1 MLVSLTVGKVDAGL
15 AILLTKDKRL
25 IEFPS
30 VLLPPGVSSGS
41 IIDIQVSRNS
51 RAEDAARQA
60 FENLQNE
67 IYTLFGQRS
76 PSKPILRIR
85 NATQTSVVLEWEPID
100 LATASLRSLSL
111 YRNNSK
117 AGNIPNPTTHH
128 STKISGLAVDTEY
141 SFHLVLR
148 TSAGTY
154 VSDKVTTRTHK
165 MTDLSGIT
173 ICPGI
178 MSPAEKERLKMVV
191 ERIGAK
197 PLQDHVRIDTTHFV
211 CTEGRGQGWDR
222 AQEMNI
228 PIVRPEWLEAC
239 EQEGRIVG
247 VRTYYLGAD
256 PTARSQR
263 PRPMSHAPAS
273 QPGPPVAGPATTNE
287 RQTSVTES
295 AASKPS
301 PPANT
306 TNPAPPP
313 QNPEAESASTRPPQ
327 DAPSRPVSQS
337 QPTPENTQPTD
348 PTQTTN
354 PAESSQQSSRPQDDA
369 DFTSVP
375 L

>member
-41 IIDIQVSRNS
+41 IIDIQVSRNN
-51 RAEDAARQA
+51 RAEDATRQA
-60 FENLQNE
+60 FETLQNE
-67 IYTLFGQRS
+67 IYSLFGQRS
-76 PSKPILRIR
+76 PSKPVLRIR
-85 NATQTSVVLEWEPID
+85 NATQTSVVLEWDPID

-148 TSAGTY
+148 TSAGIYT
-154 VSDKVTTRTHK
+154 SEKVTTRTHK

-173 ICPGI
+173 ICPGV
-178 MSPAEKERLKMVV
+178 MSPSEKERLKTVI

-211 CTEGRGQGWDR
+211 CTEGRGHGWER

-239 EQEGRIVG
+239 EHEGRIVG

-256 PTARSQR
+256 PALRSQR
-263 PRPMSHAPAS
+263 
-273 QPGPPVAGPATTNE
+273 V
-287 RQTSVTES
+287 
-295 AASKPS
+295 
-301 PPANT
+301 
-306 TNPAPPP
+306 
-313 QNPEAESASTRPPQ
+313 
-327 DAPSRPVSQS
+327 RPVSHTPSQS
-337 QPTPENTQPTD
+337 GVGQGASNDRRDSATDTNMGKPAHQAIDTVAPLPEVERATPA
-348 PTQTTN
+348 
-354 PAESSQQSSRPQDDA
+354 AEQEQSSPPSNEQHPPESGRSDPPSATPPGTAYEAIPADREGNSGHHSQDDA

>member
-41 IIDIQVSRNS
+41 IIDIQVSRNN

-60 FENLQNE
+60 FESLQNE
-67 IYTLFGQRS
+67 IYALFGQRS
-76 PSKPILRIR
+76 PSKPVLRIR
-85 NATQTSVVLEWEPID
+85 NATQTSVVLEWDPID

-141 SFHLVLR
+141 SFHLILR

-154 VSDKVTTRTHK
+154 TSEKVTTRTHK

-173 ICPGI
+173 ICPGV
-178 MSPAEKERLKMVV
+178 MSPSEKERLKTSI

-211 CTEGRGQGWDR
+211 CTEGRGHGWER

-247 VRTYYLGAD
+247 VRNYYLGAD
-256 PTARSQR
+256 PAIRNQRARA
-263 PRPMSHAPAS
+263 PSHAPS
-273 QPGPPVAGPATTNE
+273 QANPPAAGTIISNE
-287 RQTSVTES
+287 RQSSVVETTSTLKTTPSVT
-295 AASKPS
+295 AV
-301 PPANT
+301 
-306 TNPAPPP
+306 
-313 QNPEAESASTRPPQ
+313 PEAEATRHEQ
-327 DAPSRPVSQS
+327 EYIPSSDQIQPVSES
-337 QPTPENTQPTD
+337 HRDNIAPTSAQAGKEGDPSNLETD
-348 PTQTTN
+348 H
-354 PAESSQQSSRPQDDA
+354 PQDDA

>member
-41 IIDIQVSRNS
+41 IIDIQVSRNN
-51 RAEDAARQA
+51 RAEDTARQA
-60 FENLQNE
+60 FETLQNE
-67 IYTLFGQRS
+67 IYSLFGQRS
-76 PSKPILRIR
+76 PSKPVLRIR
-85 NATQTSVVLEWEPID
+85 NATQTSVVLEWDPID

-154 VSDKVTTRTHK
+154 ASEKVTTRTHK

-173 ICPGI
+173 ICPGV
-178 MSPAEKERLKMVV
+178 MSPSERERLKVV
-191 ERIGAK
+191 TERIGAK

-211 CTEGRGQGWDR
+211 CTEGRGHGWER

-239 EQEGRIVG
+239 EHEGRIVG

-256 PTARSQR
+256 PALRSQR
-263 PRPMSHAPAS
+263 ARPVSHAPPQGGVGQGA
-273 QPGPPVAGPATTNE
+273 PGDRRDSVAETNTGKPSHQSTDNIAHPPEAEGAAPATDQRPPSPPDSEQHPPVA
-287 RQTSVTES
+287 SS
-295 AASKPS
+295 SDDPS
-301 PPANT
+301 PPGTAHET
-306 TNPAPPP
+306 
-313 QNPEAESASTRPPQ
+313 
-327 DAPSRPVSQS
+327 V
-337 QPTPENTQPTD
+337 PTD
-348 PTQTTN
+348 REGN
-354 PAESSQQSSRPQDDA
+354 GANRPQDDA
-369 DFTSVP
+369 GFTSVP

>member
-41 IIDIQVSRNS
+41 IIDIQVSRNN

-60 FENLQNE
+60 FETLQNE

-76 PSKPILRIR
+76 PSKPVLRIR
-85 NATQTSVVLEWEPID
+85 NATQTSVVLEWDPID

-154 VSDKVTTRTHK
+154 ASEKVTTRTHK

-173 ICPGI
+173 ICPGV
-178 MSPAEKERLKMVV
+178 MSPSEKERLKTVV

-211 CTEGRGQGWDR
+211 CTEGRGHGWER

-256 PTARSQR
+256 PALRSQR
-263 PRPMSHAPAS
+263 TRPTSHTPFQSNSSASVPNTSGDRRISVTDANATKVTSHAP
-273 QPGPPVAGPATTNE
+273 VAVAPTSENESSHTNNE
-287 RQTSVTES
+287 PETPSAIDQDRQVSENS
-295 AASKPS
+295 SD
-301 PPANT
+301 
-306 TNPAPPP
+306 APPIRTK
-313 QNPEAESASTRPPQ
+313 EVSGESASIPEANRRSQ
-327 DAPSRPVSQS
+327 DDA
-337 QPTPENTQPTD
+337 
-348 PTQTTN
+348 
-354 PAESSQQSSRPQDDA
+354 DA

>member
-30 VLLPPGVSSGS
+30 VLLPPGVSNGS
-41 IIDIQVSRNS
+41 IIDIQVSRNN

-60 FENLQNE
+60 FETLQNE
-67 IYTLFGQRS
+67 IYSLFGQRS
-76 PSKPILRIR
+76 PSKPVLRIR
-85 NATQTSVVLEWEPID
+85 NATQTSVVLEWDPID

-154 VSDKVTTRTHK
+154 ASEKVTTRTHK

-173 ICPGI
+173 ICPGV
-178 MSPAEKERLKMVV
+178 MSPAEKERLKIVT

-211 CTEGRGQGWDR
+211 CTEGRGHGWER

-239 EQEGRIVG
+239 EHEGRIVG

-256 PTARSQR
+256 PALRSQR
-263 PRPMSHAPAS
+263 TRPVSHAPPQSGTGQRAS
-273 QPGPPVAGPATTNE
+273 GD
-287 RQTSVTES
+287 RRDSVTDTS
-295 AASKPS
+295 
-301 PPANT
+301 
-306 TNPAPPP
+306 TNKSVQQATGPVAPPP
-313 QNPEAESASTRPPQ
+313 EVEGTTPATQQEPSSPPDNEQLPPEGNRSDTPSATPPGTAQEAISTDREGN
-327 DAPSRPVSQS
+327 SGHRS
-337 QPTPENTQPTD
+337 
-348 PTQTTN
+348 
-354 PAESSQQSSRPQDDA
+354 QDDA

>member
-41 IIDIQVSRNS
+41 IIDIQVSRNN
-51 RAEDAARQA
+51 RAEDSARQA
-60 FENLQNE
+60 FETLQNE

-76 PSKPILRIR
+76 PSKPVLRIR
-85 NATQTSVVLEWEPID
+85 NATQTSVVLEWDPID

-141 SFHLVLR
+141 SFHLILR

-154 VSDKVTTRTHK
+154 ASEKVTTRTHK

-173 ICPGI
+173 ICPGV
-178 MSPAEKERLKMVV
+178 MSPSEKERLKVVV

-211 CTEGRGQGWDR
+211 CTEGRGHGWER

-247 VRTYYLGAD
+247 VRNYYLGAD
-256 PTARSQR
+256 PAIRNQRARAPSHTPSQANSS
-263 PRPMSHAPAS
+263 MG
-273 QPGPPVAGPATTNE
+273 PGNSAD
-287 RQTSVTES
+287 RQTSATDTVTVTKTTPYAGATGILPENEVVNPQGEPATASLQQSQLES
-295 AASKPS
+295 G
-301 PPANT
+301 
-306 TNPAPPP
+306 
-313 QNPEAESASTRPPQ
+313 PEAV
-327 DAPSRPVSQS
+327 AP
-337 QPTPENTQPTD
+337 N
-348 PTQTTN
+348 PTQTGD
-354 PAESSQQSSRPQDDA
+354 ERSSDNSEPDHPQDDA

>member
-41 IIDIQVSRNS
+41 IIDIQVSRNN

-60 FENLQNE
+60 FETLQNE
-67 IYTLFGQRS
+67 IYSLFGQRS
-76 PSKPILRIR
+76 PSKPVLRIR
-85 NATQTSVVLEWEPID
+85 NATQTSVVLEWDPID

-154 VSDKVTTRTHK
+154 ASEKVTTRTHK

-173 ICPGI
+173 ICPGV
-178 MSPAEKERLKMVV
+178 MSPSEKERLKIVI

-211 CTEGRGQGWDR
+211 CTEGRGHGWER

-239 EQEGRIVG
+239 EHEGRIVG

-256 PTARSQR
+256 PALRSQR
-263 PRPMSHAPAS
+263 TRPVSHVPPQSGAV
-273 QPGPPVAGPATTNE
+273 QVGPSDKRDSVTDSNTGKLAHQVTNPIGPSPEVERATTATEQEPLPPLDNE
-287 RQTSVTES
+287 QLPLEGSRS
-295 AASKPS
+295 
-301 PPANT
+301 
-306 TNPAPPP
+306 
-313 QNPEAESASTRPPQ
+313 
-327 DAPSRPVSQS
+327 DAPST
-337 QPTPENTQPTD
+337 TPPGTACED
-348 PTQTTN
+348 ITTERDGN
-354 PAESSQQSSRPQDDA
+354 SGHHSQDDA

>member
-41 IIDIQVSRNS
+41 IIDIQVSRNN

-60 FENLQNE
+60 FETLQTE
-67 IYTLFGQRS
+67 IYSLFGQRS

-85 NATQTSVVLEWEPID
+85 NATQTSVVLEWDPID

-141 SFHLVLR
+141 SFHLILR

-154 VSDKVTTRTHK
+154 ASEKVTTRTHK

-173 ICPGI
+173 ICPGV
-178 MSPAEKERLKMVV
+178 MSPSEKERLRVV
-191 ERIGAK
+191 IDRIGAK

-211 CTEGRGQGWDR
+211 CTEGRGHGWER

-239 EQEGRIVG
+239 EHEGRIVG
-247 VRTYYLGAD
+247 VRNYYLSAD
-256 PTARSQR
+256 PSLRSQR
-263 PRPMSHAPAS
+263 A
-273 QPGPPVAGPATTNE
+273 
-287 RQTSVTES
+287 
-295 AASKPS
+295 
-301 PPANT
+301 
-306 TNPAPPP
+306 
-313 QNPEAESASTRPPQ
+313 
-327 DAPSRPVSQS
+327 RPVSHIQQVQGAS
-337 QPTPENTQPTD
+337 TDRRDSVTDANVSKPVPQTADNVAPTLEAEEATTAAEPEPPSLPDKEKISSEAAHSDAPPVVPTAHESPPTNTEAKND
-348 PTQTTN
+348 
-354 PAESSQQSSRPQDDA
+354 RPSQDDA

>member
-41 IIDIQVSRNS
+41 IIDIQVSRNN
-51 RAEDAARQA
+51 RAEGAARQA
-60 FENLQNE
+60 FETLQNE
-67 IYTLFGQRS
+67 IYSLFGQRS
-76 PSKPILRIR
+76 PSKPVLRIR
-85 NATQTSVVLEWEPID
+85 NATQTSVVLEWDPID

-154 VSDKVTTRTHK
+154 ASEKVTTRTHK

-173 ICPGI
+173 ICPGV
-178 MSPAEKERLKMVV
+178 MSPSEKERLKIVI

-211 CTEGRGQGWDR
+211 CTEGRGHGWER

-239 EQEGRIVG
+239 EHEGRIVG

-256 PTARSQR
+256 SALRTQRAR
-263 PRPMSHAPAS
+263 PVSHALPQSGAG
-273 QPGPPVAGPATTNE
+273 QGPPGDRRDSVTDTNTSKPAHQVTNPTGSPPEVEGATTAVE
-287 RQTSVTES
+287 KE
-295 AASKPS
+295 PS
-301 PPANT
+301 PPLDSEQL
-306 TNPAPPP
+306 PM
-313 QNPEAESASTRPPQ
+313 EDGRS
-327 DAPSRPVSQS
+327 DAPHV
-337 QPTPENTQPTD
+337 TPPGTACEAIAADRDGN
-348 PTQTTN
+348 
-354 PAESSQQSSRPQDDA
+354 SGHHPQDDA

>member
-30 VLLPPGVSSGS
+30 VLLPPGVASGS
-41 IIDIQVSRNS
+41 IIDIQVARNN
-51 RAEDAARQA
+51 RAEDASRQA

-76 PSKPILRIR
+76 PSKPVLRIR
-85 NATQTSVVLEWEPID
+85 NATQTSVVLEWDPID

-154 VSDKVTTRTHK
+154 ASEKVTTRTHK

-173 ICPGI
+173 ICPGV
-178 MSPAEKERLKMVV
+178 MSPSEKERLRQVV
-191 ERIGAK
+191 ERIGSK

-211 CTEGRGQGWDR
+211 CTEGRGHGWER

-247 VRTYYLGAD
+247 RRTHSLNL
-256 PTARSQR
+256 SQL
-263 PRPMSHAPAS
+263 ALI
-273 QPGPPVAGPATTNE
+273 QKWKFQF
-287 RQTSVTES
+287 RQINITQFQRIVEK
-295 AASKPS
+295 KPH
-301 PPANT
+301 
-306 TNPAPPP
+306 
-313 QNPEAESASTRPPQ
+313 
-327 DAPSRPVSQS
+327 QS
-337 QPTPENTQPTD
+337 
-348 PTQTTN
+348 
-354 PAESSQQSSRPQDDA
+354 
-369 DFTSVP
+369 
-375 L
+375 

>member
-41 IIDIQVSRNS
+41 IIDIQVSRNN

-60 FENLQNE
+60 FETLQNE

-76 PSKPILRIR
+76 PSKPVLRIR
-85 NATQTSVVLEWEPID
+85 NATQTSVVLEWDPID

-141 SFHLVLR
+141 SFHLILR

-154 VSDKVTTRTHK
+154 ASEKVTTRTHK

-173 ICPGI
+173 ICPGV
-178 MSPAEKERLKMVV
+178 MSPSEKERLKVV
-191 ERIGAK
+191 IERIGAK

-211 CTEGRGQGWDR
+211 CTEGRGHGWER

-247 VRTYYLGAD
+247 VRNYYLGAD
-256 PTARSQR
+256 PAIRNQRARAPSHTPIQTNPSTGSGNTTDRQISVADSVAATPKNTPYAAAAGTSATISETEIVHSQ
-263 PRPMSHAPAS
+263 
-273 QPGPPVAGPATTNE
+273 
-287 RQTSVTES
+287 TE
-295 AASKPS
+295 AASVS
-301 PPANT
+301 P
-306 TNPAPPP
+306 
-313 QNPEAESASTRPPQ
+313 QRHREVGQ
-327 DAPSRPVSQS
+327 DTIAPVSAQAVD
-337 QPTPENTQPTD
+337 ER
-348 PTQTTN
+348 
-354 PAESSQQSSRPQDDA
+354 SSSNSEADHPQDDA

>member
-41 IIDIQVSRNS
+41 IIDIQVSRNN

-60 FENLQNE
+60 FETLQNE
-67 IYTLFGQRS
+67 IYSLFGQRS
-76 PSKPILRIR
+76 PSKPVLRIR
-85 NATQTSVVLEWEPID
+85 NATQTSVVLEWDPID

-141 SFHLVLR
+141 SFHLILR

-154 VSDKVTTRTHK
+154 ASEKVTTRTHK

-173 ICPGI
+173 ICPGV
-178 MSPAEKERLKMVV
+178 MSPSEKERLKVTI

-211 CTEGRGQGWDR
+211 CTEGRGHGWER

-239 EQEGRIVG
+239 EHEGRIVG

-256 PTARSQR
+256 PALRSQR
-263 PRPMSHAPAS
+263 ARPVSHTPQQSGTVTGTSSDRRDSATDTNTGKPV
-273 QPGPPVAGPATTNE
+273 QQVTGPVPPHLETGGTVP
-287 RQTSVTES
+287 S
-295 AASKPS
+295 AAGQDPPS
-301 PPANT
+301 PPGEQQFPSEANRSDT
-306 TNPAPPP
+306 PAAT
-313 QNPEAESASTRPPQ
+313 ETAHDTI
-327 DAPSRPVSQS
+327 PVGRE
-337 QPTPENTQPTD
+337 ENGGRR
-348 PTQTTN
+348 
-354 PAESSQQSSRPQDDA
+354 SQDDA

>member
-41 IIDIQVSRNS
+41 IVDIQVARNNE
-51 RAEDAARQA
+51 AEEAARQA
-60 FENLQNE
+60 FDALQSE

-85 NATQTSVVLEWEPID
+85 NATQTSVVLEWDPID
-100 LATASLRSLSL
+100 MATATLRSLSL
-111 YRNNSK
+111 YRNNAK

-141 SFHLVLR
+141 SFHLILR
-148 TSAGTY
+148 TSAGVYT
-154 VSDKVTTRTHK
+154 SEKVTTRTHK

-178 MSPAEKERLKMVV
+178 MSPAEKEGLRMIAG
-191 ERIGAK
+191 RIGAK

-211 CTEGRGQGWDR
+211 CTEGRGQGWER

-228 PIVRPEWLEAC
+228 PIVRPEWLETC

-247 VRTYYLGAD
+247 VRNFYLGAD
-256 PTARSQR
+256 PGLRPHRSRPNIQPPAENTPAVSQGDLPERQGLSTKSAVGDRVSEPSDVPITQGTSSPELNPSDAQETEIKPQPLPKDESHR
-263 PRPMSHAPAS
+263 PRDAVSS
-273 QPGPPVAGPATTNE
+273 NG
-287 RQTSVTES
+287 TEET
-295 AASKPS
+295 AKSKIDS
-301 PPANT
+301 
-306 TNPAPPP
+306 
-313 QNPEAESASTRPPQ
+313 
-327 DAPSRPVSQS
+327 
-337 QPTPENTQPTD
+337 
-348 PTQTTN
+348 
-354 PAESSQQSSRPQDDA
+354 
-369 DFTSVP
+369 DFTSVS
-375 L
+375 LE